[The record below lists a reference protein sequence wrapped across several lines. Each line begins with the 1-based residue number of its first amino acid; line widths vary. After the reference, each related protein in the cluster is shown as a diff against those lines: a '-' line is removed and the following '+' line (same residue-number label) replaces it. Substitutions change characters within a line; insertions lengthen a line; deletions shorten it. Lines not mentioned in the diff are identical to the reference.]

1 MIPPSAKDSLTCS
14 TIASGQF
21 FCFTNLLSALCI
33 RQFKSLMVLA
43 RLVKAKGF
51 VREQLL
57 AHSKTGCKKGEPGK
71 DVSVL
76 SESIAM
82 SLTQ

>member
-1 MIPPSAKDSLTCS
+1 
-14 TIASGQF
+14 
-21 FCFTNLLSALCI
+21 
-33 RQFKSLMVLA
+33 MVLA